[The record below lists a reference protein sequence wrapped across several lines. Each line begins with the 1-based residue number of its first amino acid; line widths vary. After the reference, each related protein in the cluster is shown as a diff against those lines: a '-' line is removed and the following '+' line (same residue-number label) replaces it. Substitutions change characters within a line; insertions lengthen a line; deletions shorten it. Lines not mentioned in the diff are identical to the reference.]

1 MPSPILRNLDSTLL
15 DNLTPTQAEVLKL
28 LAAGSTVS
36 AAARQGG
43 VHRSTIHLWTRH
55 HPPFSRALLAA
66 RQYRAEALLDELSDL
81 SELALDTFRQ
91 LLSDPNTPAATRLKA
106 AMEIVK
112 LVQNQRP
119 TELAKLKSD
128 LATDRVFEEMH
139 LASVAHTSASPIS
152 PSPRT
157 NQNMEEKEQEKQP
170 VRNAPC
176 PCGSRLKYKRC
187 CGGPATPIQQRAA

>member
-1 MPSPILRNLDSTLL
+1 MPNPIPQNLDSTLL

-36 AAARQGG
+36 AAARHGG

-55 HPPFSRALLAA
+55 HPAFSRALLAA
-66 RQYRAEALLDELSDL
+66 RQDRAEALLDELSDL

-119 TELAKLKSD
+119 TELARLKSD
-128 LATDRVFEEMH
+128 LATDRVFEQI
-139 LASVAHTSASPIS
+139 LA
-152 PSPRT
+152 PSNPGT
-157 NQNMEEKEQEKQP
+157 DQTIEEKGGGKNEEKQP